1 MVPKPISP
9 QEILK
14 EARVLVV
21 DDEPFIREFLKDTMS
36 PWQVEVLMASD
47 GDQAIPLIDQE
58 QLDLVITDLKMER
71 VGGMEVLDH
80 CLTHHPDLPVV
91 ILTAYGTVSGA
102 VEAMKKGAFDFI
114 EKKIEDIEQI
124 RLVVWRGV
132 MYHRLLTENR
142 QLRRTLEQRVSLDQ
156 LVGPG
161 PKMQRIFEIIT
172 TVAPTQATVL
182 ITGPSG
188 TGKELV
194 AQAIHYHSSRSG
206 GPFIKV
212 NCAALPEG
220 LIESELFGHE
230 KGAFTGAI
238 KTTKGRFESASGGTL
253 LLDEIGELPLSLQ
266 AKLLRALQDKEI
278 VRVGSSIPINVD
290 VRLIATTN
298 VDLEQAV
305 REKRFREDL
314 FYRLNVIR
322 IKLPPL
328 AERREDIPVLA
339 YHFLKRFAKLHR
351 RKVRRFSKPAMRYLV
366 NAPWPGNVREL
377 ENTIERAVVMSQGEE
392 ITLGDF
398 FLDQDIPQTPSL
410 SPPSLPSWVP
420 TDEETTIPD
429 LPPTSL
435 EESSGKTLTLAELE
449 RLHILNTLKAM
460 NGHRLKT
467 AQALGISIRTL
478 RNKLH
483 EYRIEG
489 YQV

>member
-1 MVPKPISP
+1 MSASLKSP

-14 EARVLVV
+14 DARVLVV
-21 DDEPFIREFLKDTMS
+21 DDELFIREFLKDTMS
-36 PWQVEVLMASD
+36 PWQVEVLTASD
-47 GDQAIPLIDQE
+47 GDQAIPIIDQE
-58 QLDLVITDLKMER
+58 PLDLVITDLKMAR

-80 CLTHHPDLPVV
+80 CLTHHPELPVV

-102 VEAMKKGAFDFI
+102 VEAMKKGAFDFL
-114 EKKIEDIEQI
+114 EKKIEDIEPI

-132 MYHRLLTENR
+132 MYRRLLTENR
-142 QLRRTLEQRVSLDQ
+142 QLRRTLEQRVTLDQ

-238 KTTKGRFESASGGTL
+238 KTTKGRFEAASGGTL
-253 LLDEIGELPLSLQ
+253 LLDEIGELPLGLQ

-278 VRVGSSIPINVD
+278 VRVGSSTPINVD

-351 RKVRRFSKPAMRYLV
+351 RKVLRISTPAMRYLI
-366 NAPWPGNVREL
+366 NAPWLGNVREL

-398 FLDQDIPQTPSL
+398 FLDQDIPQIP
-410 SPPSLPSWVP
+410 PPSPSSAPLWVP
-420 TDEETTIPD
+420 TDEETPIAYS
-429 LPPTSL
+429 PPTSGQ
-435 EESSGKTLTLAELE
+435 EPSGKMLTLAELE

-460 NGHRLKT
+460 QGHRLKT